1 MSIESTVIGF
11 LADRLEVPVSGEV
24 PPGPQKRYVVVERT
38 GGGDEKDGMRRV
50 TLAIRSCA
58 KEDLSAASRLSAR
71 VRSVMRRLP
80 ELPRVFRCECT
91 REYNFTDIRS
101 KERRYQA
108 VFEILYM
115 EEDE

>member
-11 LADRLEVPVSGEV
+11 LADRLDVPVSGEV
-24 PPGPQKRYVVVERT
+24 PHGPPGRYVAVERT
-38 GGGDEKDGMRRV
+38 GGGDSKDGLRRA
-50 TLAIRSCA
+50 TLAIRSVA
-58 KEDLSAASRLSAR
+58 PTLAEAVGLSTR
-71 VRSVMRRLP
+71 VRSAMRLLP
-80 ELPRVFRCECT
+80 GLPRVFRCVCT
-91 REYNFTDIRS
+91 REYNFTDTRS